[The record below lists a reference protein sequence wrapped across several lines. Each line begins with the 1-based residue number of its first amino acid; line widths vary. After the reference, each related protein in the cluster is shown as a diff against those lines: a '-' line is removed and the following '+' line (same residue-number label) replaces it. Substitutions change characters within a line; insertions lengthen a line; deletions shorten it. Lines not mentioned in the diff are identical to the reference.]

1 MKTNQFKF
9 LRPLL
14 AGVVFSFGL
23 LPAQQKPAVP
33 ADSGTIIRTETRVV
47 LVDAVVTDKKGN
59 YLRDLTAKDFKV
71 WEDNKEQNITSF
83 TFEAD
88 PAAPSSA
95 QPRYIVLFF
104 DNSTMDP
111 GAQAQARNAAAKFI
125 DSNSGPNRLMAVVNF
140 GGSLQIG
147 QNFSSDAE
155 RLKNAVKGLRTSTV
169 SPNSSTGVQ
178 LGREAASFGAR
189 TVVLAIR
196 NLAKNLA
203 TIPGRKSLILFTGG
217 MPVNQELLSELTAT
231 ISTCN
236 RSNVAIYPID
246 VRGLTT
252 PVVSPARSPLGELI
266 WPARDHSFVQAVSYR
281 KAMFIPGALAFF
293 LPPQVRVPGGGGSP
307 PPTGPKPSPSPTP
320 PPTGRNPAPPSTNP
334 PPNPAPRPAPGVA
347 PPFNRPNSLV
357 PKFPESATTNQNI
370 MYMLAEGTGGFVIVN
385 TNDLFGGLEKI
396 GKELNEYYLLGYTPP
411 ESDEGSCHTL
421 KVKVEHGASVRAR
434 TGYCN
439 ARSKDALA
447 QSPIEKVLEVR
458 AAAQGAGNVA
468 ASLQAPYFYTSDNV
482 ARVNVAMEISP
493 ASFQFDKEKGKFRS
507 IVNVLGIANRPDG
520 SLGARFSDVVKLEFD
535 DKKHVELFKQGSYH
549 YENQFDI
556 ASGDY
561 TLKIVFSSGK
571 ENFGKLETAL
581 KVDPYDIKKFTVS
594 PIAFSRHIRDVSK
607 MDVNMDAALIE
618 DRTPLVSDGFQII
631 PSGTNKFKPSDRAV
645 MYLEVYEPLLVAA
658 DTAKTVAV
666 ALQVRVLDGKTGE
679 KKTDTGPFRIVVPD
693 KPGAPAIPL
702 GLQIEIGKLTP
713 GNYRLELS
721 AMDSAGGKAQRLTDF
736 VIE

>member
-1 MKTNQFKF
+1 MNTNMTRF
-9 LRPLL
+9 PTAIL
-14 AGVVFSFGL
+14 ACAAFSLSAGIL
-23 LPAQQKPAVP
+23 SAQQNQPAS
-33 ADSGTIIRTETRVV
+33 AESGAVIRTETKVV

-71 WEDNKEQNITSF
+71 WEDNKEQTISSF
-83 TFEAD
+83 SFEAD
-88 PAAPSSA
+88 PASTLNA

-111 GAQAQARNAAAKFI
+111 GSQAQARDAAAKFI
-125 DSNSGPNRLMAVVNF
+125 DSNGGPNRLMAVVNF
-140 GGSLQIG
+140 GGSLQIS
-147 QNFSSDAE
+147 QNFSSDVE
-155 RLKNAVKGLRTSTV
+155 RLKNAVKGIRTSAV
-169 SPNSSTGVQ
+169 SPNDRGSA
-178 LGREAASFGAR
+178 LGRAAGDFGAR
-189 TVVLAIR
+189 TAVLAIR

-203 TIPGRKSLILFTGG
+203 AIPGRKSLILFTAG
-217 MPVNQELLSELTAT
+217 MPVTQELLSELTAT

-252 PVVSPARSPLGELI
+252 TPVLSPGRNPLGELFS
-266 WPARDHSFVQAVSYR
+266 PAGDQPVVRAVSYR
-281 KAMFIPGALAFF
+281 KGVFIPGALAFF

-307 PPTGPKPSPSPTP
+307 PRPTKPSPTP
-320 PPTGRNPAPPSTNP
+320 PPTGRNPPPPSSNP
-334 PPNPAPRPAPGVA
+334 PPNPGPRPAPGVA
-347 PPFNRPNSLV
+347 PPFNRPNAIV
-357 PKFPESATTNQNI
+357 PKILPSASTNQNI
-370 MYMLAEGTGGFVIVN
+370 MYVLAEGTGGFVIVN

-411 ESDEGSCHTL
+411 ESDDGSCHTL
-421 KVKVEHGASVRAR
+421 RVKVEHGASVRAR

-439 ARSKDALA
+439 AKSKDALA
-447 QSPIEKVLEVR
+447 QSPIEKVLEGR
-458 AAAQGAGNVA
+458 ATGQQAGNVA

-493 ASFQFDKEKGKFRS
+493 ASFQFDKEKGKLRS
-507 IVNVLGIANRPDG
+507 AVNVLGIASRRDG
-520 SLGARFSDVVKLEFD
+520 STAARFSDVVKLEFE
-535 DKKHVELFKQGSYH
+535 DKKQVEAFKESLYH

-571 ENFGKLETAL
+571 ENFGKLETPL
-581 KVDPYDIKKFTVS
+581 KVDPYDVKKFTVS
-594 PIAFSRHIRDVSK
+594 PVAFSRHIRDISK
-607 MDVNMDAALIE
+607 MDMNMDTALIE

-631 PSGTNKFKPSDRAV
+631 PSGSNKFKASDKAV
-645 MYLEVYEPLLVAA
+645 MYLEVYEPLLVAPE
-658 DTAKTVAV
+658 TAKTVAV

-679 KKTDTGPFRIVVPD
+679 KKTDTGPFRIAVPD
-693 KPGAPAIPL
+693 KAGAPAIPL
-702 GLQIEIGKLTP
+702 GLQIEVGKLTP
-713 GNYRLELS
+713 GNYRLELT